1 MIHKIYCILFHLL
14 FLAGFQKGLKFTVP
28 VNIGASLAL
37 FTVAL
42 LISIFYLLSINLE
55 FVTSQRFFFIILLFF
70 IAMSLAYFL
79 LNGQNKIISRPDEV
93 IFERNNILL
102 IIAYS
107 IITIIIPILIFM
119 KFKVGV
125 YW

>member
-1 MIHKIYCILFHLL
+1 M
-14 FLAGFQKGLKFTVP
+14 P